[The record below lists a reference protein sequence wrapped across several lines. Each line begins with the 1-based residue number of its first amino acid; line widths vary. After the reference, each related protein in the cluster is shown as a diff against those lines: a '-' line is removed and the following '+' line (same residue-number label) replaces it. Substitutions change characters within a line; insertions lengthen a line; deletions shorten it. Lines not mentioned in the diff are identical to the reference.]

1 MIQEL
6 RKSLYRM
13 KFTDMFKG
21 DGKKLYDKLVELSD
35 NENVKYYELLQHVD
49 NIYRETVKYWL
60 SQYSINNM
68 LKKENFEYD
77 LTIVL
82 YNINEEVL
90 EEIEI
95 KHKIF

>member
-1 MIQEL
+1 MMEI

-13 KFTDMFKG
+13 KFTDRFKG
-21 DGKKLYDKLVELSD
+21 DGKKLYDKLVKLSNND
-35 NENVKYYELLQHVD
+35 DVKYYRILQCVN
-49 NIYRETVKYWL
+49 NIYEETVKYWL

-68 LKKENFEYD
+68 LKKEEFEYD
-77 LTIVL
+77 LVIVL

-95 KHKIF
+95 KHN

>member
-1 MIQEL
+1 MMEI

-13 KFTDMFKG
+13 KFTDRFKG
-21 DGKKLYDKLVELSD
+21 DGKKLYDKLVKLSNND
-35 NENVKYYELLQHVD
+35 DVKYYRILQCVN
-49 NIYRETVKYWL
+49 NIYGEVIKCWL

-68 LKKENFEYD
+68 LKKEEFEYD
-77 LTIVL
+77 LIIVL

-95 KHKIF
+95 KHN

>member
-1 MIQEL
+1 MMEI

-13 KFTDMFKG
+13 KFTDRFKG
-21 DGKKLYDKLVELSD
+21 DGKKLYDKLVKLSNND
-35 NENVKYYELLQHVD
+35 DVKYYRILQCV
-49 NIYRETVKYWL
+49 NNVYGETVKYWL

-68 LKKENFEYD
+68 LKKEGFEYD
-77 LTIVL
+77 LVIVL

-95 KHKIF
+95 KHN

>member
-1 MIQEL
+1 MIEI

-13 KFTDMFKG
+13 KFTDRFKG
-21 DGKKLYDKLVELSD
+21 DGKKLYDKLVKLSNND
-35 NENVKYYELLQHVD
+35 DVKYYRILQCVN
-49 NIYRETVKYWL
+49 NIYGEVVKHWL

-68 LKKENFEYD
+68 LKKEEFEYD
-77 LTIVL
+77 LIIVL

-95 KHKIF
+95 KHS